1 MHTSVLGPAG
11 RSRAAAARRG
21 EVEAGGGG
29 DRGSAGA
36 EASAARPESW
46 WRGRGGRAERE
57 ENLGALEAG
66 EGGTVA
72 REGGGRNFRAG
83 GKTLIT
89 LKEKGPLVSPTL
101 SGRSPAP
108 ARP

>member
-1 MHTSVLGPAG
+1 MNRVQGGIRFIWGVAG
-11 RSRAAAARRG
+11 
-21 EVEAGGGG
+21 
-29 DRGSAGA
+29 
-36 EASAARPESW
+36 
-46 WRGRGGRAERE
+46 
-57 ENLGALEAG
+57 LG

-89 LKEKGPLVSPTL
+89 LKEKGPPVSPTL